1 MTWLRRRADKGQ
13 RTLDQLNTLAEVAQ
27 ELTTDLDMVG
37 VLRRTLALGMNAVK
51 ADSCSLILLDERERP
66 ALALDL
72 QEGKF
77 RQTDLDLARATLQEG
92 LAGWVLEN
100 REAVLVEDVE
110 ADSRWTQIPNESW
123 TQVVKSVLCVPLHR
137 HRRVV
142 GILTSTHSQAR
153 QFDEDD
159 LQMFRFI
166 ADQAAVA
173 IENAR
178 LFAAEEQR
186 RDLANTLGG
195 IARTLTATLELDA
208 VLPLILEYL
217 GSVIPYDS
225 ASIYFLHE
233 DHLDIRARRGLGDT
247 DVAQSIFFETGSD
260 HIMARVIASREPL
273 ILADVQV
280 EENSGNV
287 PSAPTIRGW
296 TGAPLVA
303 RGETV
308 GVLTVESQEPEAYVE
323 ADARV
328 IAAFADYAGIAIA
341 NASLLQQIQERLAE
355 VRFLHRTG
363 RTLTASLNLEEV
375 LGSLLESVRDHFQVD
390 AASVALVDEETDDVV
405 FRLATGS
412 AADSVVGMRLHM
424 GEGIAGWVASTGQ
437 PALVASAKDDERH
450 HGDSVKT
457 GDFQTQSM
465 LAVPIQVG
473 DETIGVIEAI
483 NPPRSHL
490 TENDLRLLQNI
501 GTLAASAM
509 QNARHFARARDAEQR
524 YSSLFENSADP
535 IMITDASGCITD
547 VNRQMCQMLGYEREE
562 LLDREITSYHRDP
575 EATQE
580 RLEQALD
587 GESIFYNIE
596 AIAHDGSSIP
606 FEVRATR
613 VFHGVNPYVQWV
625 CHDLTE
631 RLKLEQVRQDLTHM
645 IIHDLRN
652 PLASVMSSLELVR
665 TAVTDD
671 SINIPLDQL
680 FSVGLRSGEKLYL
693 LIDSILDLARL
704 DDQSTGL
711 NRTQVNVAEMVLE
724 VVEQMQPTATARQV
738 DLKYQVQKGLPDLW
752 GDRGLLL
759 RVLQNLLDN
768 ALKFTP
774 KEGRIEVSV
783 TKPDH
788 DTLLFTV
795 SDTGPG
801 IPPDQHE
808 IIFDRFVRAKETIA
822 RGTGLGL
829 ALCKL
834 AVEAHGGQIWV
845 ESQVEQGSAFK
856 FTLPIQETGE
866 ISP

>member
-1 MTWLRRRADKGQ
+1 
-13 RTLDQLNTLAEVAQ
+13 
-27 ELTTDLDMVG
+27 
-37 VLRRTLALGMNAVK
+37 MNAVK

-77 RQTDLDLARATLQEG
+77 RQTDLNLARATLLEG
-92 LAGWVLEN
+92 LAGWVLKN
-100 REAVLVEDVE
+100 QEAALVGDVNS
-110 ADSRWTQIPNESW
+110 DPRWTQIQDESW
-123 TQVVKSVLCVPLHR
+123 TLDINSVLCVPLHR

-142 GILTSTHSQAR
+142 GILTSTHSQAK

-159 LQMFRFI
+159 LQMLRFI

-173 IENAR
+173 VENAR

-225 ASIYFLHE
+225 ASIYFLYE

-247 DVAQSIFFETGSD
+247 DDVQSIFFEADSN
-260 HIMARVIASREPL
+260 HIMARVLASREPL
-273 ILADVQV
+273 IIGDVQK
-280 EENSGNV
+280 EEGAENV
-287 PSAPTIRGW
+287 TSVPMIRSW

-308 GVLTVESQEPEAYVE
+308 GVLTVESQEPEEYNE

-341 NASLLQQIQERLAE
+341 NASLLEQLQERLAE
-355 VRFLHRTG
+355 VGFLHRTG
-363 RTLTASLNLEEV
+363 RTLTASLDLEEV
-375 LGSLLESVRDHFQVD
+375 LNSLLESVRDHFQVD
-390 AASVALVDEETDDVV
+390 AASVAMVDEETDEVV
-405 FRLATGS
+405 FQLATGE
-412 AADSVVGMRLHM
+412 AADAVVGMRLKL
-424 GEGIAGWVASTGQ
+424 GEGIAGWVASTGE
-437 PALVASAKDDERH
+437 PAMVTSADKDERH
-450 HGDSVKT
+450 HGDADEADGFRTK
-457 GDFQTQSM
+457 SM

-473 DETIGVIEAI
+473 EQTIGVIEAI

-490 TENDLRLLQNI
+490 TENDLKLMQNV

-535 IMITDASGCITD
+535 IMITDASGFITD

-562 LLDREITSYHRDP
+562 LLEQDIFSYHRDQ

-580 RLEQALD
+580 RLAQALD

-596 AIAHDGSSIP
+596 AIARDGSSIP
-606 FEVRATR
+606 FEVRGNR
-613 VFHGVNPYVQWV
+613 VFHGVTPYVQWV

-680 FSVGLRSGEKLYL
+680 FNVGLRSGEKLYL

-704 DDQSTGL
+704 DDKSTGL
-711 NRTQVNVAEMVLE
+711 NRTQVNVADMVIE
-724 VVEQMQPTATARQV
+724 AIEQMQPTATARS
-738 DLKYQVQKGLPDLW
+738 LNLSYQVQKGLPDIW
-752 GDRGLLL
+752 GDRDLLL

-774 KEGRIEVSV
+774 KEGQIELNAIQ
-783 TKPDH
+783 PDPENI
-788 DTLLFTV
+788 LFTI

-801 IPPDQHE
+801 IPPDQQD
-808 IIFDRFVRAKETIA
+808 IIFDRFVRAKETVA
-822 RGTGLGL
+822 RGSGLGL

-845 ESQVEQGSAFK
+845 ESELEQGSAFK
-856 FTLPIQETGE
+856 FTLPIQPAGDG
-866 ISP
+866 SP